1 MGFFSKL
8 FNSTA
13 AEPINAIGNVLDEL
27 FTSDDEK
34 LDKKI
39 IMQRLALEP
48 GKLQIELSKI
58 EASHRSIFV
67 AGWRPFIGW
76 VCGIALLYNFII
88 RDILAWILKSAEVAA
103 EAPPELAMEHLMT
116 ILLGL
121 LGLGGYRTIEK
132 LGGKAK

>member
-1 MGFFSKL
+1 MSWFSDL
-8 FNSTA
+8 FSSTA
-13 AEPINAIGNVLDEL
+13 AEPINAIGNVLDGL
-27 FTSDDEK
+27 FTSDEEK

-48 GKLQIELSKI
+48 GKLQVELSKI

-76 VCGIALLYNFII
+76 VCGVALLYNFIL
-88 RDILAWILKSAEVAA
+88 RDILAWALRIAEVAT

-116 ILLGL
+116 ILMGI
-121 LGLGGYRTIEK
+121 LGLGSYRTIEK
-132 LGGKAK
+132 LGGKTK